1 MFAIVETGGKQYR
14 LKEGD
19 KVKVERL
26 DGDEGSQVVLDSVLA
41 ARTEAGLQVG
51 RPKLEGARVI
61 GTIVK
66 QGRGPKI
73 TTIKYKRR
81 KGYRRKIGHRQDF
94 TEIRVDQIAL
104 AGAEPAS
111 V

>member
-14 LKEGD
+14 LTEGD
-19 KVKVERL
+19 KVKVEHL
-26 DGDEGSQVVLDSVLA
+26 DGDVGSQIVLDSVLA

-51 RPKLEGARVI
+51 KPKLVGARVV
-61 GTIVK
+61 GTILK

-73 TTIKYKRR
+73 RIIKYKRR
-81 KGYRRKIGHRQDF
+81 KGYRRTQGHRQDF

-104 AGAEPAS
+104 S
-111 V
+111 